1 MARRFS
7 ALLLICVI
15 VFSVC
20 SVPANAS
27 DDNITII
34 IDLSNYHGEITG
46 GFTNFIN
53 DNGGVLVAGKVNT
66 FSVDAYVSSKVSADF
81 TLNDF
86 ECSSYKSWSISGSM
100 GNGNSIESYIVDD
113 KDNSQLIF
121 TRDINNT
128 INQVVIIGNH
138 FSFVAVKQSFL
149 RNNWSYGTTI
159 TFTPCIETNGDYLVT
174 ATSIDSNQ
182 GTASVTKES
191 DQYKLTATAKD
202 GYSFSHWLEEGIEDI
217 PDYRI
222 YSNPYFVTADTEI
235 TYVAYF
241 RDRYFVN
248 VLSENADKGKVS
260 TEYIGAENG
269 HDLYRLTAVPATY
282 FKFSHWK
289 CGEESYSANLL
300 EIAVE
305 DSNQSYVAY
314 FTPIEF
320 IVSDEGFLRHS
331 GSITNGFTTTVS
343 ASTYGG
349 IISSGCRSTLY
360 IPVTIPEAMENVT
373 VQLQITD
380 ANDRVL
386 ADYSETRSFSKR
398 SGYLTASFDPTEAN
412 ISTLTAT
419 VTLTTPVGSSI
430 VSKTYSN
437 LAVATG
443 ETNDDFHFIT
453 SPADVYSYVT
463 IEQAG
468 ANITGAYAQIEENTK
483 DLSLYCYGPG
493 GVYAWDNTGSTNIR
507 RLTGLSIGDGERVLA
522 LGPGSSD
529 GLTAV
534 KGSSTISLWK
544 WDGESWTMVSGS
556 SLSADQS
563 QSGTKIALVMASDD
577 VWTDTRHWN
586 GEAWDT
592 HSYGFVSFQ
601 RVSDTEAYGVDSS
614 GSRWHY
620 DGSSWTAAAAL
631 SAPETSSVTST
642 PVNGSTISLGQDHNG
657 DWYLFVQSRNH
668 FIDDS
673 GWYSYDGSDVYKW
686 DGSKWVYQI
695 MSDFNDPNDD
705 PMETR
710 RRIRPDGV
718 NGLCVPAPG
727 VTLMYGTNG
736 NGANYLYT
744 DDVTITFNPG
754 EGTLDNAAL
763 ATLTAP
769 ILSAIDSSKV
779 PRASRDGYTFGGWY
793 YDEACTFEFDATN
806 TAMPGESIT
815 LYAKY
820 SDGNDPEAQ
829 LAWYKQKA
837 LKDLEKQFNKY
848 SSSDYTAE
856 NWSAL
861 QSAYISGISAINNAE
876 AGTAHIEDNVTAALN
891 IAIAAMQAIEPK
903 DTSKVTV
910 AVSMDA
916 NTLGLGYILEPTLV
930 TVDKGTPVSVVIT
943 DLLNQRA
950 KAMGI
955 TTDGR
960 TDKPNME
967 AIETLYPW
975 SSSGTPTSG
984 FYLAQVY
991 LPDQTGYT
999 VPDTI
1004 MNYITSNGLNFSAE
1018 DANGKYLGET
1028 DYLNTSGW
1036 QYSVGNKTNG
1046 AAEFPGIGSS
1056 GWSLSDGEV
1065 VRWQFTLVGYGADLG
1080 ADNTAWGTSNILSVG
1095 DKSALTWKEA
1105 ELRSQYSDATLKTYE
1120 VYNAALAV
1128 LTDAEAEQG
1137 AIDAAL
1143 ADLNGL
1149 VIPVPQEIPDEKI
1162 DITGEDTGS
1171 PVAEVTSEISPDGTA
1186 TLHVTAA
1193 NPCVVVV
1200 EKADGTYE
1208 RLTATPNANGGY
1220 DFSQAGYTEA
1230 MEFHVLMKGDTN
1242 GNGRLDLGDCMQAKA
1257 AFLKKLDL
1265 DPLSAFA
1272 ADLNGD
1278 GLKLGDVMQT
1288 KAAFLQKTTIDW

>member
-1 MARRFS
+1 M
-7 ALLLICVI
+7 
-15 VFSVC
+15 
-20 SVPANAS
+20 S
-27 DDNITII
+27 D
-34 IDLSNYHGEITG
+34 SS
-46 GFTNFIN
+46 
-53 DNGGVLVAGKVNT
+53 LVA
-66 FSVDAYVSSKVSADF
+66 SSAQETTTCALVVAADNVW
-81 TLNDF
+81 TNL
-86 ECSSYKSWSISGSM
+86 KHWT
-100 GNGNSIESYIVDD
+100 GNSWVD
-113 KDNSQLIF
+113 
-121 TRDINNT
+121 
-128 INQVVIIGNH
+128 
-138 FSFVAVKQSFL
+138 
-149 RNNWSYGTTI
+149 
-159 TFTPCIETNGDYLVT
+159 
-174 ATSIDSNQ
+174 
-182 GTASVTKES
+182 
-191 DQYKLTATAKD
+191 
-202 GYSFSHWLEEGIEDI
+202 
-217 PDYRI
+217 
-222 YSNPYFVTADTEI
+222 
-235 TYVAYF
+235 
-241 RDRYFVN
+241 
-248 VLSENADKGKVS
+248 
-260 TEYIGAENG
+260 
-269 HDLYRLTAVPATY
+269 
-282 FKFSHWK
+282 
-289 CGEESYSANLL
+289 
-300 EIAVE
+300 
-305 DSNQSYVAY
+305 
-314 FTPIEF
+314 
-320 IVSDEGFLRHS
+320 
-331 GSITNGFTTTVS
+331 
-343 ASTYGG
+343 
-349 IISSGCRSTLY
+349 
-360 IPVTIPEAMENVT
+360 
-373 VQLQITD
+373 
-380 ANDRVL
+380 
-386 ADYSETRSFSKR
+386 
-398 SGYLTASFDPTEAN
+398 
-412 ISTLTAT
+412 
-419 VTLTTPVGSSI
+419 
-430 VSKTYSN
+430 
-437 LAVATG
+437 
-443 ETNDDFHFIT
+443 
-453 SPADVYSYVT
+453 
-463 IEQAG
+463 
-468 ANITGAYAQIEENTK
+468 
-483 DLSLYCYGPG
+483 
-493 GVYAWDNTGSTNIR
+493 
-507 RLTGLSIGDGERVLA
+507 
-522 LGPGSSD
+522 
-529 GLTAV
+529 
-534 KGSSTISLWK
+534 
-544 WDGESWTMVSGS
+544 
-556 SLSADQS
+556 
-563 QSGTKIALVMASDD
+563 
-577 VWTDTRHWN
+577 
-586 GEAWDT
+586 
-592 HSYGFVSFQ
+592 HSYGFTAFQ
-601 RVSDTEAYGVDSS
+601 RVSDTEVYGTDSS
-614 GSRWHY
+614 GQRWRY
-620 DGSSWTAAAAL
+620 DGTEWTL
-631 SAPETSSVTST
+631 TETVTNTQPSISSVTRFG
-642 PVNGSTISLGQDHNG
+642 VNGSTINVGQDQHG
-657 DWYLFVQSRNH
+657 DWYLFIQSRFH

-673 GWYSYDGSDVYKW
+673 GFYGYNGSDVYKW

-718 NGLCVPAPG
+718 NALCVPAPG
-727 VTLMYGTNG
+727 ISVMYGGQNA
-736 NGANYLYT
+736 NGAIYLSA
-744 DDVTITFNPG
+744 DNVTITFNPG
-754 EGTLDNAAL
+754 EGALDNAAL
-763 ATLTAP
+763 GTMTAP

-779 PRASRDGYTFGGWY
+779 PGASREGYTFGGWY

-820 SDGNDPEAQ
+820 SDGGDPEAQ

-837 LKDLEKQFNKY
+837 LKDLEKQYKKY
-848 SSSDYTAE
+848 SSADYTSE

-861 QSAYISGISAINNAE
+861 QSAYIDGISAINNAA
-876 AGTAHIEDNVTAALN
+876 AGTAHIEENVTAALN
-891 IAIAAMQAIEPK
+891 AAIAAMQAIPPK

-930 TVDKGTPVSVVIT
+930 TVDKGTPVSVVIAE
-943 DLLNQRA
+943 LLNERA

-955 TTDGR
+955 TTEGR

-1004 MNYITSNGLNFSAE
+1004 MNYITSNDLRFTMD

-1036 QYSVGNKTNG
+1036 QYSVGDKTNG

-1095 DKSALTWKEA
+1095 DKSALTWKVA

-1193 NPCVVVV
+1193 NPCVVIVK
-1200 EKADGTYE
+1200 KANGTYE
-1208 RLTATPNANGGY
+1208 RLTAMKNGDVY
-1220 DFSQAGYTEA
+1220 DFTQEGYSET

-1265 DPLSAFA
+1265 DPLRAFA

>member
-1 MARRFS
+1 MGKGND
-7 ALLLICVI
+7 I
-15 VFSVC
+15 VEF
-20 SVPANAS
+20 
-27 DDNITII
+27 
-34 IDLSNYHGEITG
+34 
-46 GFTNFIN
+46 
-53 DNGGVLVAGKVNT
+53 
-66 FSVDAYVSSKVSADF
+66 
-81 TLNDF
+81 
-86 ECSSYKSWSISGSM
+86 
-100 GNGNSIESYIVDD
+100 IVDD
-113 KDNSQLIF
+113 TENELVTFYGRTNKKLPMITISKNKFVFNPNSSSNSTLRSVF
-121 TRDINNT
+121 NSYWGKGTVLT
-128 INQVVIIGNH
+128 FAPIIESNED
-138 FSFVAVKQSFL
+138 L
-149 RNNWSYGTTI
+149 
-159 TFTPCIETNGDYLVT
+159 LVT
-174 ATSIDSNQ
+174 AISDNEIQ
-182 GTASVTKES
+182 GRVKVNETGEAN
-191 DQYKLTATAKD
+191 YFCLTATAND
-202 GYSFSHWLEEGIEDI
+202 GYSFSHWLEKEAEDTFEN
-217 PDYRI
+217 RI
-222 YSNPYFVTADTEI
+222 LSNPYTIMADTEI

-241 RDRYFVN
+241 RDRYTVN
-248 VLSENADKGKVS
+248 VSSEDVNKGTVAS
-260 TEYIGAENG
+260 EYLGAENG
-269 HDLYRLTAVPATY
+269 QDYFKLTASPSAY
-282 FKFSHWK
+282 CKFDHWEF
-289 CGEESYSANLL
+289 GGASYADNPL
-300 EIAVE
+300 EIAVVE
-305 DSNQSYVAY
+305 SGQSYVAY
-314 FTPIEF
+314 YTPLELT
-320 IVSDEGFLRHS
+320 VSDNAVLNMTKS
-331 GSITNGFTTTVS
+331 VNNGFTTGI
-343 ASTYGG
+343 STIIYGG
-349 IISSGCRSTLY
+349 LLSSGCRSTLY
-360 IPVTIPEAMENVT
+360 VPVTIPGDLPNVT
-373 VQLQITD
+373 VQIQVTD
-380 ANDRVL
+380 GLDRLL
-386 ADYSETRSFSKR
+386 ADCSESRDYYSG
-398 SGYLTASFDPTEAN
+398 SGYFAVTFDPTPSDINA
-412 ISTLTAT
+412 LTAEI
-419 VTLTTPVGSSI
+419 TLITPVGSST
-430 VSKTYSN
+430 VSKTYSG
-437 LAVATG
+437 LVVATG
-443 ETNDDFHFIT
+443 EANEAFSFVSSPGVEYDDVTVVGAGPNING
-453 SPADVYSYVT
+453 VYSF
-463 IEQAG
+463 
-468 ANITGAYAQIEENTK
+468 K
-483 DLSLYCYGPG
+483 DLTTKGVNLYFYGPK
-493 GVYAWDNTGSTNIR
+493 GVYVFDAAATPNLN
-507 RLTGLSIGDGERVLA
+507 LLEGLSQEVLSLGPDGEA
-522 LGPGSSD
+522 
-529 GLTAV
+529 GLIAAV
-534 KGSSTISLWK
+534 KASNTILTLFK
-544 WDGESWTMVSGS
+544 WDGTSWTQVTGS
-556 SLSADQS
+556 ALTVENDQS
-563 QSGTKIALVMASDD
+563 GLKCALVMASEDI
-577 VWTDTRHWN
+577 WTDTKHWD
-586 GEAWDT
+586 GDT
-592 HSYGFVSFQ
+592 WKDHSFGFVSFQ

-620 DGSSWTAAAAL
+620 DGSSWTAASAL
-631 SAPETSSVTST
+631 LAPETSSVTST
-642 PVNGSTISLGQDHNG
+642 SVNGSTVSLGQDHNG

-718 NGLCVPAPG
+718 NALCVPTPG
-727 VTLMYGTNG
+727 ISVMYGTQG
-736 NGANYLYT
+736 RGAIYLSA
-744 DDVTITFNPG
+744 DNVTITFNPG

-763 ATLTAP
+763 GTMTAP
-769 ILSAIDSSKV
+769 ILSEINSSKV
-779 PRASRDGYTFGGWY
+779 PGARRDGYTFGGWY
-793 YDEACTFEFDATN
+793 YDEACTIEFDASS

-820 SDGNDPEAQ
+820 SDGSDPEAQ
-829 LAWYKQKA
+829 LAWYKTRA
-837 LKDLEKQFNKY
+837 LKDLEKQYKKY
-848 SSSDYTAE
+848 SQSDYTSD
-856 NWSAL
+856 NWITL
-861 QSAYISGISAINNAE
+861 MTAYTDGVSAINGAT
-876 AGTAHIEDNVTAALN
+876 AGTAHIEENVTAALN
-891 IAIAAMQAIEPK
+891 AAIAAMQAIPPK
-903 DTSKVTV
+903 DTGKVTV

-930 TVDKGTPVSVVIT
+930 TVDKRTPVSVVIT

-1080 ADNTAWGTSNILSVG
+1080 ADNTAWGTSNILTVG
-1095 DKSALTWKEA
+1095 DKSALTWKVA

-1193 NPCVVVV
+1193 NPCVVIVK
-1200 EKADGTYE
+1200 KANGTYE
-1208 RLTATPNANGGY
+1208 RLTAMKNGDVY
-1220 DFSQAGYTEA
+1220 DFTQEGYSET

-1265 DPLSAFA
+1265 NPLSAFA